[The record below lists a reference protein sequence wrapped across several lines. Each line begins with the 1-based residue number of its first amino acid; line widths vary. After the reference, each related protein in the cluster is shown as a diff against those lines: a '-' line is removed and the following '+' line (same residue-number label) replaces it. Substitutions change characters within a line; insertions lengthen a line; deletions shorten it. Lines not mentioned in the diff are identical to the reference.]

1 MKLTSLCLI
10 VFCQAIFLQA
20 QVENVPQTNPVY
32 IFLKEMKVKGII
44 HYYNEDIPNLSRIE
58 VKKLLNLINKNENQ
72 LNDTELALLSR
83 YQIEFSE
90 SLNKDTTQSFFDG
103 ENVFNNLTEIFSD
116 KVKYLYAFRE
126 ENATVYFDLLGH
138 FNFGQ
143 MFNPLK
149 NNAELYDI
157 GFRWRGSVFNHL
169 GYNLTVIKGGVSGN
183 KSIAETI
190 EPRLLTSFKW
200 LENIENIG
208 NYDFTEGYVKYRTE
222 PVKNMDLSI
231 QIGREALNI
240 GYGYGDKLVLNGK
253 NPALDF
259 IQFNLNY
266 GIAHFTSI
274 HASTVGEFSLNQNDR
289 YTKYWAFNRLRL
301 AFPNLFDVGI
311 GESIVYSGRG
321 IEVAYLTPMGFYKFI
336 EMSLQD
342 RDNGNLYFDF
352 RSDFL
357 KNFEVQ
363 ATFLLDENILSNLQ
377 NLDRYSNKTAYQL
390 GFMWYEAFTIPNLS
404 LTAEYTKIR
413 PYVYSHINRENTYT
427 AFGMPLG
434 HPIGPNADELLARLN
449 YNLNEYTRLSLDYRH
464 IRKGENVYD
473 ANGNL
478 IKNVGGD
485 IFISNDPNPSD
496 ENAYFLDGIRMNYDI
511 LKSGIRIE
519 PVRAFIFEFY
529 YHYILNRNITK
540 DTQEHQNYLQFIFT
554 LEY

>member
-83 YQIEFSE
+83 YQMEFSE

-222 PVKNMDLSI
+222 PVKDMDLSI
-231 QIGREALNI
+231 QIG
-240 GYGYGDKLVLNGK
+240 
-253 NPALDF
+253 
-259 IQFNLNY
+259 
-266 GIAHFTSI
+266 S
-274 HASTVGEFSLNQNDR
+274 
-289 YTKYWAFNRLRL
+289 
-301 AFPNLFDVGI
+301 
-311 GESIVYSGRG
+311 
-321 IEVAYLTPMGFYKFI
+321 
-336 EMSLQD
+336 
-342 RDNGNLYFDF
+342 
-352 RSDFL
+352 
-357 KNFEVQ
+357 
-363 ATFLLDENILSNLQ
+363 
-377 NLDRYSNKTAYQL
+377 
-390 GFMWYEAFTIPNLS
+390 
-404 LTAEYTKIR
+404 
-413 PYVYSHINRENTYT
+413 
-427 AFGMPLG
+427 
-434 HPIGPNADELLARLN
+434 
-449 YNLNEYTRLSLDYRH
+449 
-464 IRKGENVYD
+464 
-473 ANGNL
+473 
-478 IKNVGGD
+478 
-485 IFISNDPNPSD
+485 
-496 ENAYFLDGIRMNYDI
+496 
-511 LKSGIRIE
+511 
-519 PVRAFIFEFY
+519 
-529 YHYILNRNITK
+529 
-540 DTQEHQNYLQFIFT
+540 
-554 LEY
+554 